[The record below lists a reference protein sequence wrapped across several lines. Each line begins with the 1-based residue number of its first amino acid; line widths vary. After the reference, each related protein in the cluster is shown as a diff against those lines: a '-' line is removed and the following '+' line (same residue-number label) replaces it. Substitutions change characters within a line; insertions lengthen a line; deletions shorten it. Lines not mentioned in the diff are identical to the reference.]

1 MDDLFLDGARGN
13 GIGQGVKKMIVK
25 PSKLLLNPI
34 VAQKEHWSGYFS
46 FCKADLYVSFARYI
60 KCIGLF
66 EK

>member
-1 MDDLFLDGARGN
+1 
-13 GIGQGVKKMIVK
+13 MIVK